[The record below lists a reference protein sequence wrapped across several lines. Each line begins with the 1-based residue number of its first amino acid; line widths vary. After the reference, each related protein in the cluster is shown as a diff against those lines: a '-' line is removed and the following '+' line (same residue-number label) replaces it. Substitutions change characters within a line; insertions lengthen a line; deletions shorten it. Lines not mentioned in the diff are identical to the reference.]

1 MTGNTLAALIAFF
14 ALGANFLG
22 TAFQLLIAPRSRSI
36 RWFAIFEIDLMLW
49 LAVQGWMFGRGEI
62 GELAPVFEAAVHML
76 PGLFL
81 ASALVDVRGW
91 TDARALAVV
100 AISAA
105 LLPLSVGRMVGPGS
119 ESLPIFLWQASGWL
133 AGTVIHARDPRRR
146 SRDPKLR
153 RRLKNAVTWT
163 LLGIGPIAVV
173 AGWIAGGDFFVL
185 VMPLLTVV
193 LQILILLGIV
203 HLRFYDIEVR
213 ALRSGETA
221 SRVAEI
227 ERLAVVGELAASF
240 AHEVRNPLTGVR
252 SLAQRLEEEEIGPEK
267 RRQYAGLIVREIGR
281 VEGIVARLLGIARR
295 TPVTGDG
302 REPTPLEPLF
312 EDLRLLV
319 ASRADHAGVE
329 LRVDADALSAR
340 APRESLAQVLLNLL
354 LNAVAHSPQG
364 GVVELAAAVRGN
376 RVEILVRDQGTGVP
390 AADRPHVFE
399 ALYSGT
405 GSTGLGLAVV
415 RRIADENGW
424 SVAVGDAPGGGA
436 EFRVEVPG

>member
-1 MTGNTLAALIAFF
+1 MTGNTLAALIAFL

-62 GELAPVFEAAVHML
+62 GGLAPVFEGSVHML

-91 TDARALAVV
+91 SDARALMVV

-119 ESLPIFLWQASGWL
+119 ESLPIFLWQAFGWL
-133 AGTVIHARDPRRR
+133 AGTAIHARHPKRR
-146 SRDPKLR
+146 SRDPRLR
-153 RRLKNAVTWT
+153 KRLKNAVTWT
-163 LLGIGPIAVV
+163 LMGIGPMAVV
-173 AGWIAGGDFFVL
+173 AGWIAGGDFFAF
-185 VMPLLTVV
+185 VMPLLTVA
-193 LQILILLGIV
+193 LQVLILFGIV

-213 ALRSGETA
+213 ALRSGEMA

-227 ERLAVVGELAASF
+227 ERLAVVGELAASI

-312 EDLRLLV
+312 EDLKLLV
-319 ASRADHAGVE
+319 AGRADRAGVQV
-329 LRVDADALSAR
+329 RVIADGLSAR
-340 APRESLAQVLLNLL
+340 AARESLAQVLLNLL

-424 SVAVGDAPGGGA
+424 SVALGDAPGGGA